1 MANKK
6 LVFIRIISFAISLI
20 IMVFIFSM
28 SSQDAQTSSSTS
40 GGFIESI
47 IRFLDKDFEQLSDIE
62 REEYVGQFQFV
73 VRKLAHFSVYFA
85 LGLTLSSGMQT
96 FIKLKVL
103 TRAAL
108 AFLVGV
114 LYAISDEIHQTFVP
128 GRSCELRDVL
138 IDTTGVLLGC
148 LFIMLLIFLFKNR
161 KKVV

>member
-1 MANKK
+1 MENKK
-6 LVFIRIISFAISLI
+6 LIFIRIISFAISLI

-40 GGFIESI
+40 GGLIESI
-47 IRFLDKDFEQLSDIE
+47 IRFLDKDFEQLTEIE

-73 VRKLAHFSVYFA
+73 VRKLAHFSVYFV

-103 TRAAL
+103 TRAML
-108 AFLVGV
+108 AFFVGV